1 LESGADR
8 VQRGNIEVMLV
19 AYDREGKLLNS
30 FRKKSEIALP
40 PQAYAE
46 VLRVGLQMRREI
58 DVPEGEAL
66 LRVGIY
72 DANSG
77 KAGTLGV
84 SLGPDK

>member
-1 LESGADR
+1 VFEANG
-8 VQRGNIEVMLV
+8 
-19 AYDREGKLLNS
+19 YPC
-30 FRKKSEIALP
+30 SEPLYRAW
-40 PQAYAE
+40 

-58 DVPEGEAL
+58 DMPEGEAL

-77 KAGTLGV
+77 KAGTLGI